1 MALCWFWK
9 LTYFLDLGSP
19 PEADS
24 QRKICVQI
32 LHLGEKQEALAE
44 SREWESDGK
53 ATKSHI
59 FKQVSS
65 VGSWGSFLLGGS
77 RRPNRTCLGVVPFEG
92 WEELGC
98 LSSTSTSGWLRTAPG
113 TLTPPSL
120 LARFLTRLR
129 ESPEAESQEGCLL
142 EDAVGGHILGRWIL
156 GRCEWGTD
164 TLCLLLVGE
173 LCYL

>member
-19 PEADS
+19 PEADP

-77 RRPNRTCLGVVPFEG
+77 RRPNRTCLGVVPSEG

-129 ESPEAESQEGCLL
+129 ESPEAEAQEGCLL